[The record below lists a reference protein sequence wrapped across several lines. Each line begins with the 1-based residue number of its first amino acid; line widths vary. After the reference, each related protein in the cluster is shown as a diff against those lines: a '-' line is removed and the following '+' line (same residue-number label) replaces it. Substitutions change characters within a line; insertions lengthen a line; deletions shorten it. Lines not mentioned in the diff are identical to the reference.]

1 MKKSVKLDEDLLNM
15 ARKEAHRKK
24 QNITTVL
31 EEALEEKLTGGL
43 LGRLKCDPDLFMSW
57 QANIAMAMK
66 DEFARYRK
74 KIGKRSVSYS
84 DMHVIANKAAEDFLN
99 LLIK

>member
-1 MKKSVKLDEDLLNM
+1 MTQSVRIDETLLNM
-15 ARKEAHRKK
+15 ARKEAKRKK
-24 QNITTVL
+24 QTIATVM
-31 EEALEEKLTGGL
+31 EEALEDKMTGGL

-57 QANIAMAMK
+57 QANIAMAVK

>member
-1 MKKSVKLDEDLLNM
+1 MKQSVKIDETLLNM

-24 QNITTVL
+24 QSLTTIMEESL
-31 EEALEEKLTGGL
+31 EDRLTGGI
-43 LGRLKCDPDLFMSW
+43 LGQLKCDPDLFMSW
-57 QANIAMAMK
+57 QANIAMAVK

-74 KIGKRSVSYS
+74 KIGKRSVSYT
-84 DMHVIANKAAEDFLN
+84 DIHVIANKASENFLN